1 MRRIS
6 TESAPVQECSSS
18 VTMVIF
24 SCGAGK
30 SGIMLNLSGI
40 SRQLRSRLRR
50 FAPLLAGAVG
60 LVLCL
65 GGPALA
71 QTGNPTHDALQAR
84 SDLERRQALQQAVRS
99 QGDQCNSVLIAFHAG
114 MDGQRNAFW
123 DFRCADGATYRA
135 RLPAERFAAVTFLRC
150 GAAAPV
156 PHHGGPCFQAMTGTA
171 AQVAARGGG
180 NEASCRAACATQPA
194 AGQNQCVQ
202 RCLSGQGI
210 EVGQQTAAALP
221 PNSRFG
227 AMYTTDQPVAAYG
240 FANGNTDRLAV
251 NMAAVR
257 ICQTLAGQVPCKFQG
272 ELVNQCGAIAMAISR
287 HPRAMVMTADLSTQV
302 LNLAT
307 TGRGAT
313 RQAAE
318 ADAMQA
324 CRRAEG
330 PGIQCRI
337 VAGGC

>member
-1 MRRIS
+1 M
-6 TESAPVQECSSS
+6 
-18 VTMVIF
+18 
-24 SCGAGK
+24 AGT
-30 SGIMLNLSGI
+30 L
-40 SRQLRSRLRR
+40 LRR
-50 FAPLLAGAVG
+50 CAVACLLVAVF
-60 LVLCL
+60 LAA
-65 GGPALA
+65 GGPLRA

-84 SDLERRQALQQAVRS
+84 PDLERRQALQQAVRS
-99 QGDQCNSVLIAFHAG
+99 QGDQCNSVILAFHAG

-123 DFRCADGATYRA
+123 DFRCADGAQYRA
-135 RLPAERFAAVTFLRC
+135 RLPSERFAAVAFLRC

-156 PHHGGPCFQAMTGTA
+156 PHHGGVCFQAVTGAA
-171 AQVAARGGG
+171 AQVAASGGG
-180 NEASCRAACATQPA
+180 NEASCRAACARQPA

-202 RCLSGQGI
+202 RCLSGHGI
-210 EVGQQTAAALP
+210 EVGQQAAASLP
-221 PNSRFG
+221 AGTRFG
-227 AMYTTDQPVAAYG
+227 AMYMTDQPVAAYG

-287 HPRAMVMTADLSTQV
+287 HPRALAMTADLSTQV

-313 RQAAE
+313 REAAE
-318 ADAMQA
+318 AEAMQA

-330 PGIQCRI
+330 PGVQCRI